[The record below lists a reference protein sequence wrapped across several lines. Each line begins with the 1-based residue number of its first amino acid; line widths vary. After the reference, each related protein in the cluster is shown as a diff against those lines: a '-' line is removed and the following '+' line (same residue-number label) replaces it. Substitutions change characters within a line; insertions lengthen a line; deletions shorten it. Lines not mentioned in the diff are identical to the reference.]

1 MTQDIRLSFCI
12 PVYNFGRFVTQTLD
26 SIAPSL
32 AAHADLEAVVLD
44 GGSTDDTA
52 EIMARYCA
60 EHPSVRYVRQPTR
73 GGIDRDMARS
83 VELARGEYCWMLSG
97 DDLIRPGAVEQL
109 LGMLD
114 GSTDV
119 FLCEHSQCDLHMQWQ
134 SDYPIF
140 DNRGSFTVNLGDPA
154 QRLPYLASG
163 RNSEA
168 LFSFMSGLIIRR
180 EKWLSA
186 PEPTDFMSSCWGHVA
201 RLLASAR
208 PDLIVRVVG
217 QTWVDRRGDNDSF
230 LDGGTVRRLAIAVN
244 GYGRL
249 AEHFYG
255 AGSAEAAL
263 IRGLIRGDIGI
274 RTFLHAR
281 GLCRLDPVR
290 EDRKALA
297 GLVRALNA
305 DRIPA
310 CLITRFL
317 YFWVPEFAMDAA
329 IWTVTNLRRTA
340 GRLGLSAIAGPA
352 HMPKPPSR
360 NP

>member
-1 MTQDIRLSFCI
+1 MTRDIRLSFCI

-26 SIAPSL
+26 SITPSL
-32 AAHADLEAVVLD
+32 ARHADLEAVVLD

-52 EIMARYCA
+52 EIMARYCV
-60 EHPSVRYVRQPTR
+60 EHPSVRYVRQPNK

-114 GSTDV
+114 GRTDV
-119 FLCEHSQCDLHMQWQ
+119 YLCEHSQCDVNMQWQ

-140 DNRGSFTVNLGDPA
+140 DNRGSITVNLGDPA
-154 QRLPYLASG
+154 QRRPYLASG

-180 EKWLSA
+180 EKWRSA

-201 RLLASAR
+201 RLLASAS

-230 LDGGTVRRLAIAVN
+230 LAGGTVRRLAIAVN

-249 AEHFYG
+249 AERFYG
-255 AGSAEAAL
+255 AGSPEAAL

-274 RTFLHAR
+274 RNFVLAR
-281 GLCRLDPVR
+281 ELCRRDPTR
-290 EDRKALA
+290 EDSHALA
-297 GLVRALNA
+297 DLVRTLYA
-305 DRIPA
+305 DRRLD
-310 CLITRFL
+310 CLIPYAM
-317 YFWVPEFAMDAA
+317 YFWVPEPVMNAA